1 MKNKTQIFA
10 DGADIQSIKKLLK
23 NKKIKGFT
31 TNPSLMRKSGIK
43 NYEKFSKQIAKLVY
57 PKSISLEVF
66 SDDIEEMYD
75 QAKVISSWGK
85 NVFVKIPVINTHG
98 TSTSKIIKKLSNEN
112 IKLNITAVFTENQ
125 INVVTNSI
133 NPKSKVILSV
143 FAGRIADSGRNP
155 LKQIKYAIKKTK
167 NNKNH
172 QVLWAS
178 TREAYNIIEANKV
191 GCDIIT
197 VSPDILKKMKNF
209 NKSLLDFSKD
219 TVKMFYDDAKSSGYK
234 I

>member
-1 MKNKTQIFA
+1 MIKLK
-10 DGADIQSIKKLLK
+10 DIIL
-23 NKKIKGFT
+23 
-31 TNPSLMRKSGIK
+31 
-43 NYEKFSKQIAKLVY
+43 
-57 PKSISLEVF
+57 
-66 SDDIEEMYD
+66 
-75 QAKVISSWGK
+75 GK

>member
-75 QAKVISSWGK
+75 QAK
-85 NVFVKIPVINTHG
+85 
-98 TSTSKIIKKLSNEN
+98 
-112 IKLNITAVFTENQ
+112 
-125 INVVTNSI
+125 
-133 NPKSKVILSV
+133 
-143 FAGRIADSGRNP
+143 
-155 LKQIKYAIKKTK
+155 
-167 NNKNH
+167 
-172 QVLWAS
+172 
-178 TREAYNIIEANKV
+178 
-191 GCDIIT
+191 
-197 VSPDILKKMKNF
+197 
-209 NKSLLDFSKD
+209 
-219 TVKMFYDDAKSSGYK
+219 GYHLGEK
-234 I
+234 CFC

>member
-10 DGADIQSIKKLLK
+10 DGADIQSIKKFK
-23 NKKIKGFT
+23 HKKIKGFT
-31 TNPSLMRKSGIK
+31 TNLSLMRKSGIK

-112 IKLNITAVFTENQ
+112 IKVNITAVFTENQ

-155 LKQIKYAIKKTK
+155 LKQIKYAIKKLK
-167 NNKNH
+167 IIKIIKFG
-172 QVLWAS
+172 AS

>member
-155 LKQIKYAIKKTK
+155 LKQIKYAIKTK

-197 VSPDILKKMKNF
+197 VSPDIFEENEKF
-209 NKSLLDFSKD
+209 
-219 TVKMFYDDAKSSGYK
+219 
-234 I
+234 

>member
-31 TNPSLMRKSGIK
+31 TNPSLMRKSGVK

-98 TSTSKIIKKLSNEN
+98 NSTSKIIKKLSNEN

-167 NNKNH
+167 NNKNY